1 MRARRLI
8 AAFVELIVAIIMS
21 FLFAQVAGRMIETGD
36 PMAYTLGTVGA
47 YALGILVGVYFSA
60 EILDV
65 NGSFWFLAVAALFAG
80 TVMYVAYSFE
90 SLTTLS
96 FQDAI
101 VEFLTSVTVLGP
113 ILAVFAFNI
122 GPKSYGTKL

>member
-8 AAFVELIVAIIMS
+8 GAFVELIVAIIMS
-21 FLFAQVAGRMIETGD
+21 FLFAQVAGRMIDTGD

-65 NGSFWFLAVAALFAG
+65 DGNFWFLAVAALFAG
-80 TVMYVAYSFE
+80 VVMYVAYSFE
-90 SLTTLS
+90 AITTLS

>member
-1 MRARRLI
+1 MRARRLVG
-8 AAFVELIVAIIMS
+8 AFVELIIAIIMS
-21 FLFAQVAGRMIETGD
+21 FLFAQVAGRMIDTGD

-65 NGSFWFLAVAALFAG
+65 NGNFWFLAVAALFAG
-80 TVMYVAYSFE
+80 IVMYVAFSFE
-90 SLTTLS
+90 SITTLS

-101 VEFLTSVTVLGP
+101 VEYLTSVTVLGP
-113 ILAVFAFNI
+113 VLAVFAFNI
-122 GPKSYGTKL
+122 GPKSFGIKL

>member
-8 AAFVELIVAIIMS
+8 GAFVELIVAIIMS

>member
-8 AAFVELIVAIIMS
+8 GAFVELVVAIIMS
-21 FLFAQVAGRMIETGD
+21 FLFVQVAGRMIETGD

-47 YALGILVGVYFSA
+47 YTLGILVGVYFSA

-80 TVMYVAYSFE
+80 IVMYVAYSFE
-90 SLTTLS
+90 SLITLS

-122 GPKSYGTKL
+122 GPKAYGTKL

>member
-8 AAFVELIVAIIMS
+8 GAFVELIVAIIMS
-21 FLFAQVAGRMIETGD
+21 FLFAQVAGRMIDTGD

-65 NGSFWFLAVAALFAG
+65 NGNFWFLAVAALFAG
-80 TVMYVAYSFE
+80 IVMYVAYAFE
-90 SLTTLS
+90 SITTLS
-96 FQDAI
+96 IQEAI

-122 GPKSYGTKL
+122 GPKSFGTKL

>member
-8 AAFVELIVAIIMS
+8 GAFVELIVAIIMS
-21 FLFAQVAGRMIETGD
+21 FLFAQVAGRMIDTGD

-65 NGSFWFLAVAALFAG
+65 NGNFWFLAVAALFAG
-80 TVMYVAYSFE
+80 IVMFAAYSFDPII
-90 SLTTLS
+90 TLS
-96 FQDAI
+96 FQEAI

-122 GPKSYGTKL
+122 GPKS